1 MINQKALSS
10 SISLMAS
17 SSSSSTHQWKYDVF
31 ISFRGEDTRKS
42 FTDHL
47 YTALCQNGINTFMD
61 DRLRRGEQ
69 ISPLLLNAIEESRFS
84 IIIFSDNYA
93 FSGWCLDELAKIIEC
108 VKVMGHKALP
118 VFYNVDPSHVRHQS
132 GSLAEAFAKHERMY
146 REKMEKV
153 VKWREAL
160 TELATISGWDSR
172 NR

>member
-118 VFYNVDPSHVRHQS
+118 VFYNLDPSHVRHQT
-132 GSLAEAFAKHERMY
+132 GSLAEAFARHEQIY
-146 REKMEKV
+146 REKMGKV

-160 TELATISGWDSR
+160 TELASISGWDSR

>member
-1 MINQKALSS
+1 
-10 SISLMAS
+10 
-17 SSSSSTHQWKYDVF
+17 
-31 ISFRGEDTRKS
+31 
-42 FTDHL
+42 
-47 YTALCQNGINTFMD
+47 MD
-61 DRLRRGEQ
+61 DRLRRGER
-69 ISPLLLNAIEESRFS
+69 ISPLLLNAIEESRVS
-84 IIIFSDNYA
+84 IIIFSDNYV

-108 VKVMGHKALP
+108 VKVMGHKALL

-160 TELATISGWDSR
+160 TELATISRWDSR